1 MRDDKY
7 RLKSYVFSCIILIIA
22 FKRTAFLSYWSR
34 VLTKIS
40 VLTQVLCY
48 GILQKQFFTK
58 VDFMSF
64 ISLLQAAGGSGSM
77 LMSVL
82 PFGLIIIIF
91 YFFIIRPQN
100 KKQKETEKM
109 LSSLKKG
116 DKIVTIG
123 GIHGVISSTK
133 EKTVIVK
140 VDDNTKIE
148 FSRNA
153 VSTVVSDKVEKDEK
167 SDKDEKK
174 SSKTEDVP
182 ASEAKEETSSEENK

>member
-1 MRDDKY
+1 
-7 RLKSYVFSCIILIIA
+7 
-22 FKRTAFLSYWSR
+22 
-34 VLTKIS
+34 
-40 VLTQVLCY
+40 
-48 GILQKQFFTK
+48 
-58 VDFMSF
+58 MSF

-116 DKIVTIG
+116 DKVVTIG

-153 VSTVVSDKVEKDEK
+153 VSSVVTDKVEKDSK
-167 SDKDEKK
+167 ADKADKDEKK
-174 SSKTEDVP
+174 SDKTEEVP
-182 ASEAKEETSSEENK
+182 ATEAKEETPSEENK